1 MKLQNILLTISTLFL
16 LFCLLCFPQALLQ
29 KSIESVDLWF
39 NTVLP
44 SLFPFLTATGILIRL
59 GIAHKLGYIFQPI
72 MKPIFGLSGICA
84 FPLILGMISGYPSG
98 AKITVTLCQ
107 NKALSQKEAQAIL
120 AFCNNP
126 GPLFVVGTAGTAF
139 LKNPAMGY
147 FMLFCIFAG
156 AITTGILL
164 RFFYKTENNITAKSN
179 YTLSAPSNI
188 EPIGKILANS
198 VADAME
204 TVTQIGGFIILF
216 GVIIE
221 AFQQT
226 GIIAFFAKYFSGIFS
241 LSSSAIAAILGGILE
256 MTNGAFL
263 LSQSPEQIHTQLT
276 AITAIL
282 SFGGLSI
289 LAQTLG
295 ILSSIPISSAKYFFS
310 KCLNSIFSAII
321 CFFCYPLFQN
331 KLIKAVSVSS
341 FATKTASFYHHSFVF
356 YFSFLLFAL
365 LLLSFYHLRQN

>member
-1 MKLQNILLTISTLFL
+1 MKPRSTFLTICTLFL

-39 NTVLP
+39 NLVLP

-59 GIAHKLGYIFQPI
+59 GIAHKLGHILQPI

-84 FPLILGMISGYPSG
+84 FPFILGMISGYPSG
-98 AKITVTLCQ
+98 AKITVTLYQ
-107 NKALSQKEAQAIL
+107 KKALSKKEAQRIL

-139 LKNPAMGY
+139 LKNPYLGY
-147 FMLFCIFAG
+147 FMLFCTFAG
-156 AITTGILL
+156 AIATGILL
-164 RFFYKTENNITAKSN
+164 RFFYHTKNDIDYKSTS
-179 YTLSAPSNI
+179 YTIPSVT
-188 EPIGKILANS
+188 EPIGKILADS

-221 AFQQT
+221 AFHQT
-226 GIIAFFAKYFSGIFS
+226 GIFTFLTNIISIILP
-241 LSSSAIAAILGGILE
+241 LSSDAIAGIIGGILE
-256 MTNGAFL
+256 MTNGASL
-263 LSQSPEQIHTQLT
+263 LSQAPEQIHIQLVC
-276 AITAIL
+276 ITAIL

-295 ILSSIPISSAKYFFS
+295 ILSPINISSAKYFLS
-310 KCLNSIFSAII
+310 KCINSIFSAII
-321 CFFCYPLFQN
+321 CFFCYPLLEN
-331 KLIKAVSVSS
+331 KLIKAVSVGS
-341 FATKTASFYHHSFVF
+341 FPTKTAPLSYHFFVF
-356 YFSFLLFAL
+356 YMLFLLFAL
-365 LLLSFYHLRQN
+365 FLLSFYRIHQK

>member
-1 MKLQNILLTISTLFL
+1 MKARNLFLTSSTLFL
-16 LFCLLCFPQALLQ
+16 LYCLLRFPQELLQ
-29 KSIESVDLWF
+29 KAIESVNLWF
-39 NTVLP
+39 QLVLP

-59 GIAHKLGYIFQPI
+59 GVAHKFGQLFQPF
-72 MKPIFGLSGICA
+72 MQPVFHLSGICA

-107 NKALSQKEAQAIL
+107 KKALSPKEAQRIL

-139 LKNPAMGY
+139 LKNPALGY

-156 AITTGILL
+156 AIATGLFFG
-164 RFFYKTENNITAKSN
+164 FFYKKTNIAANSASYAISVTEPT
-179 YTLSAPSNI
+179 
-188 EPIGKILANS
+188 GKILSDS

-221 AFQQT
+221 ALQQT
-226 GIIAFFAKYFSGIFS
+226 GIMLLLTQFFCGILP
-241 LSSSAIAAILGGILE
+241 LSSAAVAGILGGILE
-256 MTNGAFL
+256 MTNGASL
-263 LSQSPEQIHTQLT
+263 LSQAPEPTKIKLVC
-276 AITAIL
+276 ITAIL

-295 ILSSIPISSAKYFFS
+295 ILSPLSISSIKYIFS
-310 KCLNSIFSAII
+310 KGINSIFSALV
-321 CFFCYPLFQN
+321 CFFCYPIFQE

-341 FATKTASFYHHSFVF
+341 FPTKTASYP
-356 YFSFLLFAL
+356 YFSFSFFFLLFSL
-365 LLLSFYHLRQN
+365 FLLSCHHQK